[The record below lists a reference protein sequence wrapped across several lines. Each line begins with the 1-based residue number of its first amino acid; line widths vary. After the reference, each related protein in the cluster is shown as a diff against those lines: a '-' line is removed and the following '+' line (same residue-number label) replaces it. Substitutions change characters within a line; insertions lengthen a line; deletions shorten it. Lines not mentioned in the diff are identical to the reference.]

1 MNETLLLNIK
11 KEREGYLID
20 RNLMKGIL
28 GMLLEL
34 AIDNVHVY
42 DEEFE
47 RPFLKETQNFYRIES
62 QQYLAQNTCP
72 QYLIKAEARLKE
84 EANRVSHYLSPL
96 TESKLLRYVEIE
108 LITNHVRTLV
118 DMDSSGCVCL
128 MRDDKLDDLRRMYD
142 LFKRDHSHSTLD
154 ILRECMFNY
163 VKQCGYAIIENQ
175 ENLNDPIAFVQQIL
189 ELRTKMENITVNSF
203 RNDKKTQKKL
213 KDAFEDFMNKDTKCA
228 SHLASYVDDLLKSG
242 LKGLTE
248 EEADLKLDKAVV
260 IFRYLNDKDVFE
272 NFYRNHLSKRLLNAK
287 SYSDETEKAMIAKLK
302 AECGQQFTSK
312 MEGMFL
318 DMNLSREIMENFK
331 SDEYSDQLPV
341 EMDVHT
347 LTTSHWTLKQNA
359 PCKLPSVI
367 IECCERFNSFYIQK
381 FNTGRRLTWLTNSG
395 SADIKANFP
404 SGRKELNVST
414 YQMCILLL
422 FNDHA
427 SLPLEHIRQACN
439 IDEEVELRRHLL
451 SLCTSKIRILKKSSK
466 GKSIEDDDVF
476 TFNDEFSSKFKR
488 IKVPLIS
495 AKEISPEETNT
506 IPHTV
511 EEDRRH
517 QVEAAIVRTMKARKK
532 INHND
537 LVAEVSR
544 QLYNRFNPNPPFI
557 KKRIE
562 SLIEREYL
570 QRDVDDNKVYNYL
583 A

>member
-1 MNETLLLNIK
+1 
-11 KEREGYLID
+11 
-20 RNLMKGIL
+20 
-28 GMLLEL
+28 MLLEL
-34 AIDNVHVY
+34 GIDNVHVY

-47 RPFLKETQNFYRIES
+47 RPFLKETQNFYRMES
-62 QQYLAQNTCP
+62 QQYLSQNTCP
-72 QYLIKAEARLKE
+72 QYLIKAETRLKE
-84 EANRVSHYLSPL
+84 EASRVVHYLSPL

-128 MRDDKLDDLRRMYD
+128 MRDDKFDDLKRMYD
-142 LFKRDHSHSTLD
+142 LFKRDHSQNTLD

-163 VKQCGYAIIENQ
+163 VKECGYAIIGNQ

-189 ELRTKMENITVNSF
+189 ELRNKMENITVNSF
-203 RNDKKTQKKL
+203 RNDKKTLKKL
-213 KDAFEDFMNKDTKCA
+213 KDSFEDFMNKDIKCA
-228 SHLASYVDDLLKSG
+228 SHLASYIDDLLKTG

-248 EEADLKLDKAVV
+248 EEADIKLDKAIV

-272 NFYRNHLSKRLLNAK
+272 NFYRNHFAKRLLNAK
-287 SYSDETEKAMIAKLK
+287 SYSDETEKATIAKLK

-312 MEGMFL
+312 MEGMYL
-318 DMNLSREIMENFK
+318 DMNLSKEIMESYK
-331 SDEYSDQLPV
+331 IDQLSITSPI
-341 EMDVHT
+341 EMDVQT
-347 LTTSHWTLKQNA
+347 LTTSHWSLKQSVHCN
-359 PCKLPSVI
+359 LPAVI
-367 IECCERFNSFYIQK
+367 MDCCERFNTFYLQK
-381 FNTGRRLTWLTNSG
+381 FKTGRRLTWITSSG

-422 FNDHA
+422 FNDNV
-427 SLPLEHIRQACN
+427 SLSLEYIRQACN
-439 IDEEVELRRHLL
+439 ISEEVELRRHLL

-466 GKSIEDDDVF
+466 GKGIEDDDVF

-495 AKEISPEETNT
+495 TKEVAYEEMAN

-537 LVAEVSR
+537 LVAEVTR
-544 QLYNRFNPNPPFI
+544 QLYNRFSPNPPFI

-570 QRDVDDNKVYNYL
+570 QRDPDDNKVYNYL